1 MQGFFEANLI
11 TTLTYAED
19 ASTGNTT
26 IPMYVVQGVA
36 TAIRYAST
44 CLVDPHVVC
53 WLSLYGKLTVHIKL
67 WGVCL

>member
-36 TAIRYAST
+36 AAIRCACT
-44 CLVDPHVVC
+44 CLIDSSSG
-53 WLSLYGKLTVHIKL
+53 LLIQLKMGSLYGKLTIHT
-67 WGVCL
+67 